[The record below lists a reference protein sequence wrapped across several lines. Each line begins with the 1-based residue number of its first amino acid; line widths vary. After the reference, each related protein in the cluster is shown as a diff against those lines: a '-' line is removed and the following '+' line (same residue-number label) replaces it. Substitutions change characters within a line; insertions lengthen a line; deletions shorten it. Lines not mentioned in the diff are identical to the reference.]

1 MPLAG
6 NGTFKADY
14 TALGSDCTLGARAFV
29 HYGVTMADGSIL
41 EADAFMTKGTETEPY
56 ARWGGNPAMEVR

>member
-1 MPLAG
+1 M
-6 NGTFKADY
+6 
-14 TALGSDCTLGARAFV
+14 
-29 HYGVTMADGSIL
+29 TMADGSIL